1 MPKVHVLVVDDE
13 EGMLEVCSDILR
25 KLPDTEVVTE
35 KRSERAAERLAS
47 ESFHLL
53 IADIRMPG
61 ISGVE
66 LLRIAREN
74 DPSLPVLILTA
85 FPTVDTAVESMRLGA
100 ADYITKPFLPD
111 DLLATVRRLLEQR
124 QLREEN
130 RVLQRMVERPYCF
143 DEIVGKSAAMQKV
156 FDTIQQ
162 ISEAEVDVL
171 ITGETGTGKELVAR
185 SIHKRSQRKNGR
197 FVPVDCG
204 AIPADLLESE
214 FFGHEKGA
222 FTGAQSRRMG
232 LLEFA
237 NQGTFFLDEI
247 GELSLPLQAKLLR
260 VLQER
265 RIRRVGGQEEVE
277 VNVRVIAATAR
288 DLATEIR
295 ERRFREDLYYR
306 INVARIE
313 LPSLRDRQ
321 EDIPLLLNRFV
332 EQYAR
337 ELGKERI
344 EVDSGAIEILTHYPW
359 PGNVRE
365 LQNVLRRT
373 LTMMRHEVLSPDDLP
388 DEILAQ
394 AAQHGSNRHDR
405 GSFFRL
411 RNQRLDAFEKEYLTH
426 LLVSHQGDVNSA
438 AGEAQVPR
446 ATFYRLLKKH
456 NLDPDGFRSTN
467 DQKKTNT

>member
-1 MPKVHVLVVDDE
+1 MPKARVLVVDDE

-25 KLPDTEVVTE
+25 KLPDAEVVTE
-35 KRSERAAERLAS
+35 RRSERAAERLAS
-47 ESFHLL
+47 ESFYLL

-66 LLRIAREN
+66 LLRIARQN
-74 DPSLPVLILTA
+74 DPYLPVLMLTA
-85 FPTVDTAVESMRLGA
+85 FPTVETAVESMKLGA

-143 DEIVGKSAAMQKV
+143 DEIVGKSSAMQKV
-156 FDTIQQ
+156 FETIQQ

-222 FTGAQSRRMG
+222 FTGAHNRRMG

-237 NQGTFFLDEI
+237 NLGTFFLDEI

-277 VNVRVIAATAR
+277 VNVRVIAATGR

-321 EDIPLLLNRFV
+321 EDIPLLMNRFL

-337 ELGKERI
+337 ELGKERLKI
-344 EVDSGAIEILTHYPW
+344 DPGAIEILTDYPW

-373 LTMMRHEVLSPDDLP
+373 LTMMRHDVLSPDDLP

-411 RNQRLDAFEKEYLTH
+411 RNQRLDAFEREYLTH
-426 LLVSHQGDVNSA
+426 LLASHQGDVNSA

-456 NLDPDGFRSTN
+456 NLDPDGFRSAN
-467 DQKKTNT
+467 DQKKTKS